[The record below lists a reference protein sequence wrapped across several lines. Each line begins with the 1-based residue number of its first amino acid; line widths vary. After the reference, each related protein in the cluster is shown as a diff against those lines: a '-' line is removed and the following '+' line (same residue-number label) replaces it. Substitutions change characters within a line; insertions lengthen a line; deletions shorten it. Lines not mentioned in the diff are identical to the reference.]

1 MSLERG
7 CWIGR
12 LLRSVGIAASQ
23 GLISTF
29 STDLV
34 ATFLLASAS
43 VDWLPFAFSLHP
55 PSFLQA
61 SQPFDACCSHTPA
74 DTDLCARTRATF
86 ATRLSFVPSTFAV
99 TMSAPVAP
107 PQATAYPPGVQAPP
121 PSGAERVGPGAPSP
135 FVDEK
140 RAAYP
145 SGLTP
150 PISSQPSTSMFGFFQ
165 PIVAPLNNALA
176 TIQDIRTRLELSNP
190 GTVEHLQREVK
201 GVHTTNFM
209 FDGAR
214 ADLTKAIS
222 INPIFQVT
230 HAFSMGSQAAP
241 SSYNFGAVYGD
252 NNNFFQAGLDD
263 GLNVTMRA
271 NRGWVPGHTTKVQAQ
286 LTATPGQSFVQVE
299 HDYQGTDHSAN
310 LKALNPSPTD
320 LTGIYIVNYLQS
332 LTRNFAFGVETVYQ
346 RPSADMEE
354 ASTGY
359 IAKLTGDK
367 KEWIATAQVQPQGV
381 AQCTYFH
388 KLSEQVDVAADL
400 QVVSMGQKRESAATL
415 GARYNFRM
423 ATLRA
428 QIDSAGKLSSVYE
441 TRLSPAFG
449 LTFAGEIDHLQG
461 AAKFGFGV
469 SIESGN
475 EMDPNAPPPTPP
487 SVPM

>member
-1 MSLERG
+1 MNRHHRHG
-7 CWIGR
+7 
-12 LLRSVGIAASQ
+12 
-23 GLISTF
+23 F
-29 STDLV
+29 STRSS
-34 ATFLLASAS
+34 TGYC
-43 VDWLPFAFSLHP
+43 LPTGRPGSS
-55 PSFLQA
+55 SFG
-61 SQPFDACCSHTPA
+61 SR
-74 DTDLCARTRATF
+74 ARRS
-86 ATRLSFVPSTFAV
+86 R
-99 TMSAPVAP
+99 
-107 PQATAYPPGVQAPP
+107 
-121 PSGAERVGPGAPSP
+121 APSP

-150 PISSQPSTSMFGFFQ
+150 PISSHPSTSMFGFFQ
-165 PIVAPLNNALA
+165 PIVAPITNALDR
-176 TIQDIRTRLELSNP
+176 IQDIRTRLELSNP

-252 NNNFFQAGLDD
+252 NKNFFQAGLDD

-286 LTATPGQSFVQVE
+286 LTATPGQSFVQME

-310 LKALNPSPTD
+310 FKALNPSPTD

-332 LTRNFAFGVETVYQ
+332 LTRNFAFGIETVYQ

-367 KEWIATAQVQPQGV
+367 KDWIATAQVQPQGV
-381 AQCTYFH
+381 AQCTYYH

-400 QVVSMGQKRESAATL
+400 QMITMPQKREAAATV

-449 LTFAGEIDHLQG
+449 LTFAGEIDHLQERPSLDLELVLRVATRWIRMLPLPRRLACPCKG
-461 AAKFGFGV
+461 RRRSNRCHPSLRKKTSRSSHTYQFFRA
-469 SIESGN
+469 ESK
-475 EMDPNAPPPTPP
+475 ETLFSLVPAPPRWCPVAILVLPECVQMTGMKD
-487 SVPM
+487 SMLR

>member
-1 MSLERG
+1 
-7 CWIGR
+7 
-12 LLRSVGIAASQ
+12 
-23 GLISTF
+23 
-29 STDLV
+29 
-34 ATFLLASAS
+34 
-43 VDWLPFAFSLHP
+43 
-55 PSFLQA
+55 
-61 SQPFDACCSHTPA
+61 
-74 DTDLCARTRATF
+74 
-86 ATRLSFVPSTFAV
+86 
-99 TMSAPVAP
+99 
-107 PQATAYPPGVQAPP
+107 
-121 PSGAERVGPGAPSP
+121 
-135 FVDEK
+135 
-140 RAAYP
+140 
-145 SGLTP
+145 
-150 PISSQPSTSMFGFFQ
+150 MFGFFQ
-165 PIVAPLNNALA
+165 PIVTPVSNALA
-176 TIQDIRTRLELSNP
+176 RIQDIRTRLELSNP

-252 NNNFFQAGLDD
+252 NKNFFQAGLDD

-271 NRGWVPGHTTKVQAQ
+271 NRGWVAGHTTKVQAQ
-286 LTATPGQSFVQVE
+286 LTATPGQSFVQIE

-310 LKALNPSPTD
+310 FKALNPSPTD

-367 KEWIATAQVQPQGV
+367 KDWIATAQVQPQGV
-381 AQCTYFH
+381 AQCTYYH

-400 QVVSMGQKRESAATL
+400 QMITMAQKREAAATL